1 MTIVVTGA
9 SGFVGG
15 ALMRRLRARGMAAI
29 GVARTPG
36 PAVTTVR
43 RYADTPAGDV
53 LVHLAESGDR
63 ARVAAAGPT
72 AEAQAAEALQALMQ
86 RGFRRVVYVSSA
98 VVYGDRCAHPRRP
111 DEPVEPVDAYTRIK
125 LAGERMVAAHAPSA
139 VVARLANVYGP
150 GMSGAN
156 VLSAVLAQIPGTG
169 ALTVRNE
176 GPVRDFVWLD
186 DVAAALE
193 AMATQQDTGTFN
205 VGSGRGTAVREL
217 ARLALEAAGEG
228 SRAVGS
234 LEPPAHHSTLVL
246 DVANTRTAFGWSPA
260 VTLEQGLATLVNT
273 QRPQHA

>member
-15 ALMRRLRARGMAAI
+15 ALIRRLRARGVAAT
-29 GVARTPG
+29 GVARTPAPG
-36 PAVTTVR
+36 VTTVR
-43 RYADTPAGDV
+43 HYADTPAGDV

-63 ARVAAAGPT
+63 ARVAAAGPA
-72 AEAQAAEALQALMQ
+72 AEAQAADTLQTLLA

-98 VVYGDRCAHPRRP
+98 VVYGDRSTHPRRP
-111 DEPVEPVDAYTRIK
+111 DEAVEAVDAYTRIK
-125 LAGERMVAAHAPSA
+125 LAGERAVAARAPSA
-139 VVARLANVYGP
+139 AVARLANVYGP

-156 VLSAVLAQIPGTG
+156 VLSAVLAQIPGHG

-176 GPVRDFVWLD
+176 GPVRDFVWID

-193 AMATQQDTGTFN
+193 AMATQPGSGTFN

-228 SRAVGS
+228 GRAVAS
-234 LEPPAHHSTLVL
+234 LEPPAGHSTLVL
-246 DVANTRTAFGWSPA
+246 DVADTRTAFGWAPA
-260 VTLEQGLATLVNT
+260 VTLEQGLATLVNL
-273 QRPQHA
+273 QRRQHA